1 VSDDGAVV
9 FMHGELRPYLR
20 FPEGERPRLDLTS
33 LVTQELETRTRSAL
47 FKCRRDGVTVVALSS
62 PDSAR
67 AGRVRITASPAP
79 EIGRGA
85 VILTFEDVA
94 TDADEKPASGGGPS
108 DESAI
113 RELEAEL
120 DATRG
125 NLKKTVEELEDS
137 YEKLRTSNEEAMSM
151 NEELQSANEELEATT
166 EELSS
171 LNEELTTLNAQLREK
186 VEQLE
191 QAHDDLS
198 NFFASAKVATVFLD
212 EQLTI
217 KRFTPAAAE
226 LLGLV
231 PGDHGRSIAGVS
243 RDLLRNGLERE
254 ARTVLEHQSVQSRE
268 LNAGERWIM
277 RQVLPYRTEA
287 KRIEGVVVTFMDVT
301 ALKSAT
307 ERLAMRERQQ
317 AVIARTGLFAL
328 RGTHLQAFMDHVVR
342 EVQQTL
348 QTDFCKILELQ
359 PGGTRLLL
367 RAGVGWREG
376 IVGNGVVPS
385 GADSQAGYTLTSAEP
400 IIVEDLFTEKRFSGP
415 AVLTDHG
422 VVSGMS
428 CVIRD
433 GDQVYGVLGAHTD
446 RPRAFSTEDASFLQ
460 AIASVI
466 GSAVGRHR
474 TRIRLAIERG
484 VAQALAESGT
494 PDAAF
499 TKVLECFAKEFP
511 ISVGEIWW
519 PTRDRRLERALFYVS
534 PPSAKE
540 RFGKEFGECEFES
553 GEQLVGR
560 VFEEGKAVWCTDVA
574 DPDTFMR
581 REVAANLGLVAGF
594 GFPIRAGR
602 DVLGVVA
609 IFSQDRLSADESLLN
624 TLEALGRSMGEF
636 MARWDVE
643 SRAKRLAAIT
653 ASSHDAIISYD
664 FDGKVTEWL
673 VGAEQLFGYSAAEMV
688 GNSIDTI
695 ILEERRAEMRNIMAR
710 IRNGEVVDPYE
721 ATRVR
726 KDGTVL
732 DISIRSSPVFDA
744 EGNLVGISSSDRD
757 ITKQKDVERR
767 LVMADRQKDEFLAM
781 LGHELRNPLA
791 TIRSAAE
798 LLKLSPGNPDRLA
811 RTQAVLER
819 QSAHMAKLLDGLLD
833 VSRIIRGTIHL
844 DRETI
849 DLATICRDVCS
860 DVIERIPGRNL
871 DIRTLLPPG
880 PVWLNADPVRVAQIV
895 DNLLTNAVKYTP
907 DGGSITVTLSRANGT
922 AVLSIRDTGV
932 GIARDLL
939 PDIFEVFRQAKQ
951 SLDRSHG
958 GLGLGLALVKS
969 LAELHDGTVEA
980 LSEGPD
986 RGAEFIVRLPMTA
999 RPVAARDSIGT
1010 STTGPL
1016 SVLLIE
1022 DNEESAE
1029 LLREVLRLSGHTV
1042 WIASRGREGIAMAR
1056 KLRPDLV
1063 LCDLGL
1069 PDGMTGFDVARELRR
1084 HTESRSLKLVALS
1097 GYGRPEDKD
1106 RSEEAGFDA
1115 HLTKPVDV
1123 KTIGRVVGEL
1133 VGR

>member
-1 VSDDGAVV
+1 
-9 FMHGELRPYLR
+9 
-20 FPEGERPRLDLTS
+20 
-33 LVTQELETRTRSAL
+33 
-47 FKCRRDGVTVVALSS
+47 
-62 PDSAR
+62 
-67 AGRVRITASPAP
+67 
-79 EIGRGA
+79 
-85 VILTFEDVA
+85 
-94 TDADEKPASGGGPS
+94 
-108 DESAI
+108 
-113 RELEAEL
+113 
-120 DATRG
+120 
-125 NLKKTVEELEDS
+125 
-137 YEKLRTSNEEAMSM
+137 
-151 NEELQSANEELEATT
+151 
-166 EELSS
+166 
-171 LNEELTTLNAQLREK
+171 
-186 VEQLE
+186 
-191 QAHDDLS
+191 
-198 NFFASAKVATVFLD
+198 
-212 EQLTI
+212 
-217 KRFTPAAAE
+217 
-226 LLGLV
+226 
-231 PGDHGRSIAGVS
+231 
-243 RDLLRNGLERE
+243 
-254 ARTVLEHQSVQSRE
+254 
-268 LNAGERWIM
+268 
-277 RQVLPYRTEA
+277 
-287 KRIEGVVVTFMDVT
+287 MDVT

-317 AVIARTGLFAL
+317 AVIARSGLFAL
-328 RGTHLQAFMDHVVR
+328 RGTNLGAFMDHVVR
-342 EVQQTL
+342 EVQHTL
-348 QTDFCKILELQ
+348 QTDFCTILELQ

-367 RAGVGWREG
+367 RAGVGWQEG
-376 IVGNGVVPS
+376 IVGIGLVS
-385 GADSQAGYTLTSAEP
+385 TGSDSQAGYTLTSAEP
-400 IIVEDLFTEKRFSGP
+400 IIVEDLSTEKRFSGP
-415 AVLTDHG
+415 ALLTDHG

-433 GDQVYGVLGAHTD
+433 GDHVYGVLGVHTD
-446 RPRAFSTEDASFLQ
+446 HPRTFSTEDANFLQ

-484 VAQALAESGT
+484 VAQALAEAGT
-494 PDAAF
+494 PDTVF

-511 ISVGEIWW
+511 VSVGEIWW
-519 PTRDRRLERALFYVS
+519 PTPDRRHLKRELFYVS

-540 RFGKEFGECEFES
+540 RFGKGFGECEFES

-560 VFEEGKAVWCTDVA
+560 VFEEGKAIWCTDVA

-581 REVAANLGLVAGF
+581 REVAADLGLVAGF

-609 IFSQDRLSADESLLN
+609 VFSQDRLSADESLLN

-664 FDGKVTEWL
+664 FDGKITEWL
-673 VGAEQLFGYSAAEMV
+673 VGAEQLFGYSVAEMV
-688 GNSIDTI
+688 GNTIDTI
-695 ILEERRAEMRNIMAR
+695 ILEERRAELRNIIAR
-710 IRNGEVVDPYE
+710 IRNGEIVDPYE
-721 ATRVR
+721 TTRVR

-744 EGNLVGISSSDRD
+744 EGNLIGISSSDRD

-798 LLKLSPGNPDRLA
+798 LLKLSPDKPERLA

-844 DRETI
+844 EFETV

-871 DIRTLLPPG
+871 DIRALLPPG

-907 DGGSITVTLSRANGT
+907 DGGSITVTLSRADGT
-922 AVLSIRDTGV
+922 TVLSIRDTGV

-951 SLDRSHG
+951 NLDRSHG

-969 LAELHDGTVEA
+969 LVELHDGTVEA
-980 LSEGPD
+980 HSEGPD

-999 RPVAARDSIGT
+999 RPFAATESVRT
-1010 STTGPL
+1010 AFTGPL

-1042 WIASRGREGIAMAR
+1042 WIASRGRQGIEMAR
-1056 KLRPDLV
+1056 KLKPDLV

-1069 PDGMTGFDVARELRR
+1069 PDGMTGFDVARELRSQ
-1084 HTESRSLKLVALS
+1084 TDSRSLKLVALS
-1097 GYGRPEDKD
+1097 GYGRPEDKA
-1106 RSEEAGFDA
+1106 RSLEAGFDA
-1115 HLTKPVDV
+1115 HMTKPVDV
-1123 KTIGRVVGEL
+1123 RTIGRVVSEL
-1133 VGR
+1133 VGKPVPSM